1 MRNAIMR
8 TALYLAVFERLAFEE
23 HAKPETDFLSILSA
37 LYIRLLL
44 PYVRPVEFGKKLSL
58 WA

>member
-1 MRNAIMR
+1 MS

-23 HAKPETDFLSILSA
+23 HAKTETDFLSTLSA

-44 PYVRPVEFGKKLSL
+44 PYVRPVEFGKELSL